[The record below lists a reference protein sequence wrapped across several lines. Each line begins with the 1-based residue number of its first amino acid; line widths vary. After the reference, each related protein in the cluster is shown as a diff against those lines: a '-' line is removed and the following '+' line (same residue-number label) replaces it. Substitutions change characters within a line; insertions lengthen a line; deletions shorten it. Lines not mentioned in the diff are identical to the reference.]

1 VPDNRGHLHPH
12 GLSRIWGI
20 FNNRIVSVVDGLVE
34 TELAACHRF
43 FIIRLD
49 IFDVCKLAARIL
61 YYFRSAIH
69 VTIICTQLHQTASHI
84 PNSTKAKLTVSIP
97 PFFASAVGQ
106 ASIWKE
112 LTFSVPTLAALAELA
127 AMRLV
132 NCSAEDCELS
142 SEALAILSVTRERG
156 IIELKSNNTEFES
169 SQRMLA
175 VYAEKTTD
183 THVMFRSREE
193 PEITVRFLEGF
204 RELCDAG
211 MVMHQVAGEFSLTV
225 RGFDKAKSINADDIA
240 TYIDQG
246 DVLTFK

>member
-1 VPDNRGHLHPH
+1 MV
-12 GLSRIWGI
+12 
-20 FNNRIVSVVDGLVE
+20 LVE
-34 TELAACHRF
+34 TKLAACHRF

-49 IFDVCKLAARIL
+49 ISNVRKLAARIL
-61 YYFRSAIH
+61 CYFRFTID
-69 VTIICTQLHQTASHI
+69 VTIICIALRQTGSQF
-84 PNSTKAKLTVSIP
+84 PNSTKAKFTVSIP
-97 PFFASAVGQ
+97 PFFASAAGQ

-132 NCSAEDCELS
+132 NCPTEDYELS

-211 MVMHQVAGEFSLTV
+211 MVIHQVAGEFSLTV
-225 RGFDKAKSINADDIA
+225 RGFDKAKTVNAHNVA

>member
-1 VPDNRGHLHPH
+1 M
-12 GLSRIWGI
+12 
-20 FNNRIVSVVDGLVE
+20 
-34 TELAACHRF
+34 
-43 FIIRLD
+43 
-49 IFDVCKLAARIL
+49 CKLAARIL
-61 YYFRSAIH
+61 YYIRSTIH
-69 VTIICTQLHQTASHI
+69 VTIICTQLHQTTSHI

-106 ASIWKE
+106 AGIWKE

-132 NCSAEDCELS
+132 NCSTADYELS

-225 RGFDKAKSINADDIA
+225 RGFEKAKAINADDVT

>member
-1 VPDNRGHLHPH
+1 M
-12 GLSRIWGI
+12 
-20 FNNRIVSVVDGLVE
+20 
-34 TELAACHRF
+34 
-43 FIIRLD
+43 
-49 IFDVCKLAARIL
+49 
-61 YYFRSAIH
+61 
-69 VTIICTQLHQTASHI
+69 
-84 PNSTKAKLTVSIP
+84 SIP

-132 NCSAEDCELS
+132 NCSAEDYDLS
-142 SEALAILSVTRERG
+142 SEALAILSITRDRG

-211 MVMHQVAGEFSLTV
+211 MVMHQVGGEFSLTV
-225 RGFDKAKSINADDIA
+225 RGFDKAKTINADNVA